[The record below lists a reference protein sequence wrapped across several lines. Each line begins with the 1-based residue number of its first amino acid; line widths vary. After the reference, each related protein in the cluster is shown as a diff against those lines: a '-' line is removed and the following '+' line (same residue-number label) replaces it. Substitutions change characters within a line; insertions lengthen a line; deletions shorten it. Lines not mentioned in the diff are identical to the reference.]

1 MTYGSVAIALV
12 LLGGCAGTQDPAHR
26 TGTSAVVTVTSN
38 LPDAQVYV
46 DGRFV
51 GAVSFVKRGMALDP
65 GKHRLELRHDDY
77 FSRFAEL
84 ELHKAERRELDL
96 DLSPVLP

>member
-1 MTYGSVAIALV
+1 MRSALLAV
-12 LLGGCAGTQDPAHR
+12 LLAGCAGAQDPAHR
-26 TGTSAVVTVTSN
+26 AGTSAVVTVTSN
-38 LPDAQVYV
+38 LPDAQVFV

-84 ELHKAERRELDL
+84 DLHKAERQQLDL
-96 DLSPVLP
+96 ELLPVLP